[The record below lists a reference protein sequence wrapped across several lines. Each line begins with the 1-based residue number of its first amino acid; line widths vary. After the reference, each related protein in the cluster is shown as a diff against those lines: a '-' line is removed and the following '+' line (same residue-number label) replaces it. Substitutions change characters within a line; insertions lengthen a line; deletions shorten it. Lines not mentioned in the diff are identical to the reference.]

1 MKIHIFWWHPSLPFL
16 PKLIFAIS
24 LVLLP
29 FFDVPP
35 QKKKKKILEVYLAFR
50 CLSVTPSHQTY
61 VFFLKY
67 FLLSV
72 LFVHSYFCHLSPV
85 FYIQT
90 DATDFSCIS
99 CSFLS
104 STNPLHMI
112 NIIKIYILLLPCSM
126 FLYSLE
132 KSSNPYHGV

>member
-1 MKIHIFWWHPSLPFL
+1 MTPQPPFL
-16 PKLIFAIS
+16 AEVNFCHFLSFVTLFSCTPT
-24 LVLLP
+24 
-29 FFDVPP
+29 
-35 QKKKKKILEVYLAFR
+35 KKKKKILEVYLAFC

-61 VFFLKY
+61 IFFLKY

-72 LFVHSYFCHLSPV
+72 LFVSYFCHLSPV

-126 FLYSLE
+126 FLYSLG